1 MTRKELQ
8 QILNCRS
15 VPYPTGEISLIETH
29 ISWVLLAD
37 SHVYKFKKPLK
48 FSFLDF
54 STLEKRHLACQ
65 QEVTLN
71 RRLAPQMY
79 LGVLPVRSEEGKL
92 RIDGPSG
99 DVVDHVVLMR
109 RMDESRQ
116 MDLLMEEG
124 EVGKADVEQ
133 IAVVLAA
140 FHTKAQKV
148 PGGTSFEELLEEF
161 TDIGSVILFV
171 EKHLGKK
178 DAILLEEVNQWVP
191 GFLEKVRDRIEE
203 RDRLGYVIDGHGDL
217 HCRNIFLLDPPVI
230 FDCIEFNADLRSLDM
245 LSEIAFLCM
254 DLERYGRPDLARDF
268 TGRYLA
274 ENPIMGAE
282 TDQKLFL
289 FYKMYRANVR
299 IKVSCIHLMEGTG
312 AQIERNRER
321 ELIRQY
327 LGLYEGYFRELKA
340 GEDLT

>member
-1 MTRKELQ
+1 MTREELQ
-8 QILNCRS
+8 QILSNRS
-15 VPYPTGEISLIETH
+15 VPYPTEKISLIETH
-29 ISWVLLAD
+29 ISWVLLTD
-37 SHVYKFKKPLK
+37 SYAYKVKKPLK

-54 STLEKRHLACQ
+54 STPEKRRLACK

-79 LGVLPVRSEEGKL
+79 LGVLPVRSEEGQL
-92 RIDGPSG
+92 RIDGPAG
-99 DVVDHVVLMR
+99 VVVDHVVLMR

-116 MDLLMEEG
+116 MDLLMEGG
-124 EVGKADVEQ
+124 EVGKAEVEQ

-140 FHTKAQKV
+140 FHRRAQKV

-161 TDIGSVILFV
+161 TDIGSVIPFV
-171 EKHLGKK
+171 EKHLGQRE
-178 DAILLEEVNQWVP
+178 AFLLEEVNQWVP
-191 GFLEKVRDRIEE
+191 GFLEEVRERVGE

-254 DLERYGRPDLARDF
+254 DLERYGRPDLARAF
-268 TGRYLA
+268 TGKYLA
-274 ENPIMGAE
+274 ENPIMGTE
-282 TDQKLFL
+282 TDQTLLL

-299 IKVSCIHLMEGTG
+299 IKVSCIHLMERTSGE
-312 AQIERNRER
+312 IERNRER
-321 ELIRQY
+321 DLIRQY
-327 LGLYEGYFRELKA
+327 LGLYEGYFRELKGGKA
-340 GEDLT
+340 P